1 MTLTSLTFR
10 DRAPDDNAAVHRV
23 WARAVQATH
32 TFLSADDFAEI
43 SDLVCDQYVPNTR
56 LDLALHEGRIIGFM
70 GMTDLHIDSLFID
83 PDWTG
88 QGLGRQFLARA
99 RRKGRPI
106 TVDVNEQNAGAVAF
120 YRRLGFVQTDR
131 SALDADGRP
140 YPILYLIDT
149 YDPR

>member
-1 MTLTSLTFR
+1 MTLTSITFR
-10 DRAPDDNAAVHRV
+10 DRTPADNEAVHRV
-23 WARAVQATH
+23 WTRAVRATH
-32 TFLSADDFAEI
+32 TFLSDQDFAEI
-43 SDLVCDQYVPNTR
+43 SDLLRDQYVPNTG
-56 LDLALHEGRIIGFM
+56 LDLAIQNGDIIGFM
-70 GMTDLHIDSLFID
+70 GMSDLHIDSLFID

-106 TVDVNEQNAGAVAF
+106 TVDVNEQNTGAVAF
-120 YRRLGFVQTDR
+120 YRRVGFVQTDR
-131 SALDADGRP
+131 SELDADGRP